1 MKNSFALINKKLVNI
16 YLLWIV
22 MYMLFIVIAGY
33 FSYSAVISDLNRE
46 NLLMINLFKTVLH
59 QNSLQLVSNPEDFER
74 VVVSDMEG
82 QVLIQYGNLIP
93 GLDVLNGNPIF
104 GKIVSDDYSISNFYF
119 DPVIKKVCFDIGL
132 KSKNRVYIGTI
143 TLDESINKF
152 LRNADL
158 CEFIVLD
165 DNDYGYL
172 LKENNFIA
180 VNKNN
185 DQKIKW
191 LNASL
196 FRIDNTVYYYS
207 ETTVDLLHFISFSP
221 VLNKILPLF
230 LLFLLPFFIGFLII
244 NLVKRMLFSDFSSRS
259 EEISAVSQMIESGEK
274 IPEDLYGINRDVN
287 QLIYSEVNQLI
298 EKADVYK
305 KEILRYSE
313 KLGDFSEYHKNLKL
327 NLEYIQRYFEE
338 LQLKETIQLEEA
350 VIDIFR
356 MFFAENNSTIFAVIA
371 VNDEEIFSCGEKTEK
386 TFELIEK
393 IVELGP
399 YKVQI
404 KIVFEEKKNYDFR
417 QLELLLFDIFVKYL
431 LYLYFIKSNEYTNE
445 LNSTRNF
452 QLFTELVS
460 KEIHKVYRY
469 NLKGVLACF
478 VINNREDIIGR
489 YGPDIFQMINDSV
502 SAVLK
507 SEIRKSDILGTYK
520 EGFYLVYF
528 YDFEYEKVKEKIRQI
543 GEKIS
548 IEEKIKQL
556 GVHIDLKTDFSV
568 IEKNI
573 RNFEAAFGKLLI
585 KEDNED

>member
-1 MKNSFALINKKLVNI
+1 
-16 YLLWIV
+16 

>member
-1 MKNSFALINKKLVNI
+1 
-16 YLLWIV
+16 
-22 MYMLFIVIAGY
+22 MLFIVIAGY

-185 DQKIKW
+185 GQKIKW

>member
-1 MKNSFALINKKLVNI
+1 
-16 YLLWIV
+16 

-185 DQKIKW
+185 GQKIKW

>member
-185 DQKIKW
+185 GQKIKW